1 ISLYR
6 VGHHQ
11 YTRGNMDPSL
21 MPPSAP
27 SPMIVPPKKPI
38 LFIVLTIVL
47 GLLAVG
53 ATIFAV
59 MTAIDANT
67 KQQTI
72 DAQVDQAVAEARK
85 DQADQDEAKFAE
97 QEKLPHRTFSG
108 PEDFG
113 SVSFDYPKT
122 WSVFI
127 EKDAT
132 SGSAYQAYLHPI
144 AVPPVEAKQRFALR
158 VIIENRDYDRV
169 VAGYESAVRKGD
181 VSSSTVKMG
190 DQTGTRLDGILATDI
205 RGAAVIFKIRDKTLT
220 LRTDADTFKND
231 FDALVKTLAFKQ

>member
-1 ISLYR
+1 
-6 VGHHQ
+6 
-11 YTRGNMDPSL
+11 MDPST

-27 SPMIVPPKKPI
+27 SPVITTPKKPV
-38 LFIVLTIVL
+38 LLIVIAAGLGVLALGAIV
-47 GLLAVG
+47 
-53 ATIFAV
+53 FAV
-59 MTAIDANT
+59 VTAIDAST

-72 DAQVDQAVAEARK
+72 DAQIDQAVAAARK

-113 SVSFDYPKT
+113 SVSFEYPKT

-132 SGSAYQAYLHPI
+132 TGNSFQAYLHPV

-158 VIIENRDYDRV
+158 VTIESKDYDRV
-169 VAGYESAVRKGD
+169 VATYEPAVRKGD
-181 VSSSTVKMG
+181 LRSSTVKMG
-190 DQTGTRLDGILATDI
+190 DQTGTRLDGILASDI

-231 FDALVKTLAFKQ
+231 FDALVKTLMFKQ